1 MTLATMQGIYRQEGA
16 WTLIEIKLHDSAQ
29 LFHSLDPSPF
39 RERDL
44 DPDAAEYLI
53 NAFRELHG
61 HQQVKIVIYLPQ
73 LSTTDNSRSMQ
84 EAIKNYFLYRQ
95 MVTQFQVKQRLRL
108 GRNSFLVGLVFLFI
122 CNFIRLL
129 LPPETM
135 SIRTIS
141 EGLLII
147 GWVAM
152 WKPIDILLYEWWP
165 LANDARLYQ
174 QLSEL
179 PIEVRVNENPTQ
191 SS

>member
-1 MTLATMQGIYRQEGA
+1 
-16 WTLIEIKLHDSAQ
+16 
-29 LFHSLDPSPF
+29 
-39 RERDL
+39 
-44 DPDAAEYLI
+44 
-53 NAFRELHG
+53 
-61 HQQVKIVIYLPQ
+61 
-73 LSTTDNSRSMQ
+73 
-84 EAIKNYFLYRQ
+84 